1 VICFLDIA
9 NSNINFND
17 ENMLVKK
24 GAVNIKTS
32 NIRSQSVIFMIGVL
46 GIWVIVLQNFGVL
59 PVREQKVYVINSIDT
74 RVVNT
79 VDANIMTGNVN
90 AFIEGGFLE
99 VENTVSVSIDEV
111 LGKDNEKYYFNN

>member
-1 VICFLDIA
+1 
-9 NSNINFND
+9 
-17 ENMLVKK
+17 MLVKK